1 VSQDLNFMFQ
11 ESNEGGRVVI
21 SLTQGKSVQ
30 FSMEV
35 VFLLHVVRFAPF
47 LSSLDLSYLLFPVL
61 FCG

>member
-1 VSQDLNFMFQ
+1 
-11 ESNEGGRVVI
+11 
-21 SLTQGKSVQ
+21 LTQGKSVQ

-61 FCG
+61 FCGNGVLIPVHRRCF